1 MWSWWT
7 VERGMRDWE
16 TDIRMVL
23 WETIRRASGT
33 RVPRTPESDALFP
46 VRRPDTRSLF
56 SLATEHTADTLSMSD
71 SALPPRYAKRRA
83 PVVRDEAIKTA
94 KRRRVAED
102 SDDGMDVDPEDASGV
117 QDARSQDTAG
127 SPLKLKTYRKE
138 VLQSALTQNSEL
150 LVPHECATAAD
161 SSQPSPSCHRQNVSK
176 SLRINESPFI
186 PHLQRHRNYLDAS
199 SVICQ

>member
-1 MWSWWT
+1 MPKSSVT
-7 VERGMRDWE
+7 GVVIVVMLDGGKGNERLGDGHSDGFMGDNQARF
-16 TDIRMVL
+16 RH
-23 WETIRRASGT
+23 ASSPDAGIGCV
-33 RVPRTPESDALFP
+33 VPGQAARHEITLLSCHRTYGRHAF
-46 VRRPDTRSLF
+46 
-56 SLATEHTADTLSMSD
+56 MSD

-83 PVVRDEAIKTA
+83 PVVRDEAFRTA

-150 LVPHECATAAD
+150 LLPHECATAAD
-161 SSQPSPSCHRQNVSK
+161 ST
-176 SLRINESPFI
+176 
-186 PHLQRHRNYLDAS
+186 
-199 SVICQ
+199 

>member
-1 MWSWWT
+1 
-7 VERGMRDWE
+7 MRDWE

-46 VRRPDTRSLF
+46 VRRPDTRSF
-56 SLATEHTADTLSMSD
+56 FLSCHRTYGRHAFMSD

-83 PVVRDEAIKTA
+83 PVVRDEVIKAA

-138 VLQSALTQNSEL
+138 VLQSALIQNSERL
-150 LVPHECATAAD
+150 LPHECSTAAD
-161 SSQPSPSCHRQNVSK
+161 
-176 SLRINESPFI
+176 
-186 PHLQRHRNYLDAS
+186 
-199 SVICQ
+199 